1 MKKETREYN
10 YDWMLWSIFN
20 AGSKALDGTI
30 KEFGGLVKVM
40 PNFSPVINN
49 FLRHGEPGKLFLKMI
64 SEYTNDIMTAHKE
77 GKKLC
82 LGTFVTAKHL
92 FFSFDNVVPVWAEP
106 LTVFGTLG
114 FRKGTSEY
122 MDYCCEVGF
131 TETSCSAQRGSI
143 GAVLAG
149 LTEKPD
155 FVICT
160 APGICDTNA
169 NAVQFLSSYLDLP
182 FFQCNFPAKLTGDR
196 INEYHHRD
204 FKALISFIEEQ
215 SGSRLNVEKLKDI
228 LEEQRHQDEITDELY
243 DLIRLKPCPL
253 PPIFILMMY
262 AGRLTM
268 SGRKS
273 YTAVLESML
282 GVVKENA
289 ARGHAG
295 TASKK
300 ERARLLMCYIDHY
313 TTDAR
318 FWEWLDS
325 EDISLMPSLIFSF
338 WNKGVNYAEGRAE
351 ESYGVIDTSSLDTMI
366 DSLADINS
374 RMPMIKQLRGPYDAP
389 GMWRDDL
396 LCMAKI
402 MDPDFMVYIG
412 SMGCRNSWGVNKLLQ
427 RDCEREGIPT
437 MLLFADAFD
446 DRVASWEHCIDKI
459 SEFMHVRGIRS

>member
-20 AGSKALDGTI
+20 AASKTLDGSP
-30 KEFGGLVKVM
+30 KEFAGLARVI
-40 PNFSPVINN
+40 PNFKTIAGNI
-49 FLRHGEPGKLFLKMI
+49 LRHGEPGVLFMKMLA
-64 SEYTNDIMTAHKE
+64 EYLTDIMTAKKQ

-92 FFSFDNVVPVWAEP
+92 FFAFDNVVPAWAEP
-106 LTVFGTLG
+106 MTVFGTLAM
-114 FRKGTSEY
+114 RKGTAEY

-131 TETSCSAQRGSI
+131 TETSCSAQRGSF
-143 GAVLAG
+143 GAYLAG

-155 FVICT
+155 FLVCG

-182 FFQCNFPAKLTGDR
+182 MFQLNFPSKLTDGRTGD
-196 INEYHHRD
+196 YHRKD
-204 FKALISFIEEQ
+204 FKALISFMEEQ
-215 SGSRLNVEKLKDI
+215 SGSKLNEKRLKEL
-228 LEEQRHQDEITDELY
+228 LEEQKRQDELNNELY
-243 DLIRLKPCPL
+243 DLMRLKPCPV
-253 PPIFILMMY
+253 PPIFILFLY
-262 AGRLTM
+262 AGKLTM
-268 SGRKS
+268 PGRKS
-273 YTAVLESML
+273 HTAMLESML
-282 GVVKENA
+282 KVTRENA
-289 ARGHAG
+289 AYGFAG

-325 EDISLMPSLIFSF
+325 QEISLLPTLILRF
-338 WNKGVNYAEGRAE
+338 WNEGINYAVGRE
-351 ESYGVIDTSSLDTMI
+351 EEAYHIDTTNLETMI

-374 RMPMIKQLRGPYDAP
+374 RMPMVKQLRGPYDAP

-396 LCMAKI
+396 LCASKI
-402 MDPDFMVYIG
+402 MKPDFLVYVG
-412 SMGCRNSWGVNKLLQ
+412 SMGCRNSWGVNKLVQ

-446 DRVASWEHCIDKI
+446 DRVASWEHCVDKI
-459 SEFMHVRGIRS
+459 SEFMHVRGISS